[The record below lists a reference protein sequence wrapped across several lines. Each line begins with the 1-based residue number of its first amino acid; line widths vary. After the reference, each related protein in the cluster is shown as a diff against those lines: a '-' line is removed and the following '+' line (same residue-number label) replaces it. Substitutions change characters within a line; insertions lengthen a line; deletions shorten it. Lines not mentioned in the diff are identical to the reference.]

1 MEKIS
6 LTDEAETNRIKAL
19 KKYEIL
25 DTPPDGIFDRLV
37 ALASRVLDV
46 PIVIVSLVDTDR
58 IWFKSTYGLNVQQID
73 REMGLCASA
82 ILGKDIYLVEDAIKD
97 PRTLTNSLVAGSFGL
112 RFYAAVP
119 LQTTDGYNLGTFCII
134 DKKPRQLS
142 DEQQSSMYDFAAMV
156 MDQMEL
162 RLSARKV
169 NFQQNHLLNTAMH
182 NLRNPL
188 STISMRAQLLK
199 EFMDDRETVEESCEK
214 IVETVTRV
222 NKMIQDLLDS
232 ASLQEG
238 KIVLNIRRVNLTEVV
253 NKIFF
258 SNKTLADH
266 KGQRLVFK
274 ASGNPA
280 VMGDENRLAEIADNL
295 INNAIKFS
303 PIGTD
308 ITVSIESITDHV
320 ILKVIDQGPGFTDD
334 DRKLLFKRFSRLS
347 AKPTGGEPSTG
358 LGLSIVKTLVEAHE
372 GMISVECD
380 GQNRGSAFVVKLP
393 ALVSG
398 KN

>member
-37 ALASRVLDV
+37 ALASRVLDM

-58 IWFKSTYGLNVQQID
+58 IWFKSTYGLNVQQVD
-73 REMGLCASA
+73 RETGLCASA
-82 ILGKDIYLVEDAIKD
+82 ILGNDIYLVEDAKND

-119 LQTTDGYNLGTFCII
+119 LQTADGYNLGTFCVI

-238 KIVLNIRRVNLTEVV
+238 KIVLNIRRVNLPEVV
-253 NKIFF
+253 KKIFL

-266 KGQRLVFK
+266 KGQRLLFK
-274 ASGNPA
+274 ASGNSA
-280 VMGDENRLAEIADNL
+280 VMGDENRLAEIADKL

-308 ITVSIESITDHV
+308 ITVSIESIADHV
-320 ILKVIDQGPGFTDD
+320 ILKVTDQGPGFTDD

-398 KN
+398 QN

>member
-6 LTDEAETNRIKAL
+6 LTEEAETNRLKAL

-119 LQTTDGYNLGTFCII
+119 LQTVDGYNLGTFCII

-142 DEQQSSMYDFAAMV
+142 DEQKSSMYDFAAMV

-169 NFQQNHLLNTAMH
+169 NFQQNHLLNAAMH

-232 ASLQEG
+232 ASMQEG
-238 KIVLNIRRVNLTEVV
+238 QIVLNIRRIYLTEVV
-253 NKIFF
+253 KKIFS

-274 ASGNPA
+274 SSGNPA

-308 ITVSIESITDHV
+308 ITVSIEQIADYV
-320 ILKVIDQGPGFTDD
+320 LLKVSDQGPGFTED
-334 DRKLLFKRFSRLS
+334 DRKLLFKTLQP
-347 AKPTGGEPSTG
+347 AEC
-358 LGLSIVKTLVEAHE
+358 KTN
-372 GMISVECD
+372 G
-380 GQNRGSAFVVKLP
+380 R
-393 ALVSG
+393 
-398 KN
+398 